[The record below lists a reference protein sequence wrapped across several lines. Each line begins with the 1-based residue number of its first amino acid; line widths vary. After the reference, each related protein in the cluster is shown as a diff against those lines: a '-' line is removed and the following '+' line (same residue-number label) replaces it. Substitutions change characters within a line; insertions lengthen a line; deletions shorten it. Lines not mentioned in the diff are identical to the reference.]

1 MDKLSNN
8 VSEPQNLVTLS
19 DKSKVLFFKI
29 KSRNN
34 IKEKINIRKSES
46 SIKLS
51 LRNPGGEIKESET
64 REPNKNIFSF
74 SFKWAWQDSNLR
86 PTDYESVALT
96 N

>member
-1 MDKLSNN
+1 MSLVLSPGLALTSIIFKPLN
-8 VSEPQNLVTLS
+8 S
-19 DKSKVLFFKI
+19 LFFKI

-34 IKEKINIRKSES
+34 IKEKMNIRKSEN

-51 LRNPGGEIKESET
+51 LRNPGGDIKESET

-74 SFKWAWQDSNLR
+74 SFKWAWHDSNLR

>member
-1 MDKLSNN
+1 MFL
-8 VSEPQNLVTLS
+8 
-19 DKSKVLFFKI
+19 DKSKVLFFTI
-29 KSRNN
+29 KSKNN
-34 IKEKINIRKSES
+34 IKVKINIRKSEN

-51 LRNPGGEIKESET
+51 LRNPGGDIKESET